1 MVPQQ
6 GVGAEF
12 LGMRRNA
19 VEVKARQE
27 IIRSK
32 VIRAQWFLK
41 AIFCRP
47 SAAVTAIIGVVE
59 MPLHVGVSEAGI
71 SSGIPAHL
79 ISTQPNLIGP
89 ETAPGLWR
97 DAP

>member
-12 LGMRRNA
+12 PGMRRNA

-71 SSGIPAHL
+71 SAADPDDCIAMVC
-79 ISTQPNLIGP
+79 NLRCP
-89 ETAPGLWR
+89 ETALGHCR
-97 DAP
+97 IAP